1 MTTTSTAFG
10 EADPLRPGEALHLAA
25 PPAERPVEWR
35 RAVRALREL
44 LADPDQTQKAF
55 EVFLALD
62 GGHSEWAFQRLLAQ
76 PQGARLA
83 AERPCLLRRLS
94 DRAALAALPAE
105 SFGRGY
111 HAYLERTGFEPDGL
125 LKLKAEMEAHA
136 ESIGDQLL
144 ALDPIREWFR
154 ERGLLTH
161 DLWHVLTG
169 YGTDPLGEAAL
180 LAFSCAQMP
189 GRANR
194 LLMIGA
200 GLRSAAEVGI
210 GFAGYLY
217 RAWRRGRRAVWLP
230 ALPYE
235 ELLDQPLEAVR
246 RLARI
251 EPPSVAHPGG
261 ILHSP
266 NY

>member
-1 MTTTSTAFG
+1 MTTISTAFA
-10 EADPLRPGEALHLAA
+10 ETDPRRAGDALHLPA

-35 RAVRALREL
+35 RAVRALRAL

-76 PQGARLA
+76 PYGPRLA
-83 AERPCLLRRLS
+83 AERPCLLHRLS

-111 HAYLERTGFEPDGL
+111 LAYLDRTGFDPDGL
-125 LKLKAEMEAHA
+125 VKLKAEMEVYA
-136 ESIGDQLL
+136 ESIGDLL
-144 ALDPIREWFR
+144 LVLDPTREWFR
-154 ERGLLTH
+154 VRGILTH
-161 DLWHVLTG
+161 DLWHVLTD
-169 YGTDPLGEAAL
+169 YGTDALGETAL

-194 LLMIGA
+194 LLLIGA
-200 GLRSAAEVGI
+200 ALRSAAEVGI
-210 GFAGYLY
+210 GFANYLY
-217 RAWRRGRRAVWLP
+217 RAWRRGRRAAWLP

-235 ELLDQPLEAVR
+235 ELLEQPLEAVR

-251 EPPSVAHPGG
+251 EPASFAHPGG
-261 ILHSP
+261 ILRSP
-266 NY
+266 

>member
-1 MTTTSTAFG
+1 MMTTARAFAS
-10 EADPLRPGEALHLAA
+10 ADAGRASAVLSLPA
-25 PPAERPVEWR
+25 PPPERPVEWR

-62 GGHSEWAFQRLLAQ
+62 GGHSEPTFQRLLAQ

-94 DRAALAALPAE
+94 DRAALAALPAD
-105 SFGRGY
+105 SFGR
-111 HAYLERTGFEPDGL
+111 AYLAYLDRTGFAPDGL
-125 LKLKAEMEAHA
+125 VKLKAEMEAYA
-136 ESIGDQLL
+136 ESIGERLL
-144 ALDPIREWFR
+144 ALDATREWFR
-154 ERGLLTH
+154 ERGILMH
-161 DLWHVLTG
+161 DLWHVLTD
-169 YGTDPLGEAAL
+169 YSTDGLGEAAL

-194 LLMIGA
+194 LLLLGA
-200 GLRSAAEVGI
+200 GLRGAGEAGI
-210 GFAGYLY
+210 GFAAYLY
-217 RAWRRGRRAVWLP
+217 RAWRRGRRAAWLA

-251 EPPSVAHPGG
+251 EPASLAHPGG
-261 ILHSP
+261 ILRDSV
-266 NY
+266 